1 MTQRILTVC
10 RMVQGKK
17 YTPGINLKGEYLKK
31 YGFEVGDMVRVEL
44 RENEIVIS
52 KNKNTEVLQAMGAE
66 NPALLSLV
74 EKLGLEVA

>member
-10 RMVQGKK
+10 QMPQGKE
-17 YTPGINLKGEYLKK
+17 YIPGINLKGKYLKK
-31 YGFEVGDMVRVEL
+31 FGFEVGDMVKVEL
-44 RENEIVIS
+44 HKNKIVIS
-52 KNKNTEVLQAMGAE
+52 KNKDMAVLQAMGVK